1 MNGVVI
7 VAAGTGSRMNMG
19 INKQFIKLE
28 GKEIIAYTI
37 EKFYNNS
44 NIEDIVVVVKED
56 ESEFFKKEILDKY
69 NFKNVK
75 IAYGGKERQD
85 SVYNGL
91 KLLDEKCDVVLIH
104 DGARPFVSDKIIDK
118 SIEEAKE
125 HKAIVVGV
133 PVKDTIKV
141 IDNDKNDV
149 HKLVEGR
156 KLIIGGVNVPH
167 EKGLLGHSDADVLI
181 HAVMDSILGA
191 LALGDIG
198 KHFPDTDEKY
208 KGADSMKLLEFVYN
222 LINEKGYG
230 IGNIDCTIIAQSPK
244 MAPHIQNMRE
254 NIAKALNTS
263 IENITVKA
271 TTEEGRGFTG
281 AKEGIAAQ
289 SICLLVKVD
298 K

>member
-28 GKEIIAYTI
+28 GKEIIAYPI

-141 IDNDKNDV
+141 IDNDKNIVDTPNRSV
-149 HKLVEGR
+149 LWAVQTPQTFDYNILIDAYKDAFKNKFYGTDDAMLVER
-156 KLIIGGVNVPH
+156 IGYKVKMLEGSYNNIKITTQ
-167 EKGLLGHSDADVLI
+167 EDLNIGSQ
-181 HAVMDSILGA
+181 ILRVQ
-191 LALGDIG
+191 D
-198 KHFPDTDEKY
+198 
-208 KGADSMKLLEFVYN
+208 
-222 LINEKGYG
+222 
-230 IGNIDCTIIAQSPK
+230 
-244 MAPHIQNMRE
+244 
-254 NIAKALNTS
+254 
-263 IENITVKA
+263 
-271 TTEEGRGFTG
+271 
-281 AKEGIAAQ
+281 
-289 SICLLVKVD
+289 
-298 K
+298 

>member
-141 IDNDKNDV
+141 IDNDKNIVDTPNRSV
-149 HKLVEGR
+149 LWAVQTPQTFDYNILIDAYKDAFKNKLYGTDDAMLVER
-156 KLIIGGVNVPH
+156 IGYKVKMLEGSYNNIKITTQ
-167 EKGLLGHSDADVLI
+167 EDLNIGSQ
-181 HAVMDSILGA
+181 ILRVQ
-191 LALGDIG
+191 D
-198 KHFPDTDEKY
+198 
-208 KGADSMKLLEFVYN
+208 
-222 LINEKGYG
+222 
-230 IGNIDCTIIAQSPK
+230 
-244 MAPHIQNMRE
+244 
-254 NIAKALNTS
+254 
-263 IENITVKA
+263 
-271 TTEEGRGFTG
+271 
-281 AKEGIAAQ
+281 
-289 SICLLVKVD
+289 
-298 K
+298 

>member
-141 IDNDKNDV
+141 IDNDKNIVDTPNRSV
-149 HKLVEGR
+149 LWAVQTPQTFDYNILIDAYKDAFKNKFYGTDDAMLVER
-156 KLIIGGVNVPH
+156 IGYKDKMLEGSYNNIKITTQ
-167 EKGLLGHSDADVLI
+167 EDLNIGSQ
-181 HAVMDSILGA
+181 ILRVQ
-191 LALGDIG
+191 D
-198 KHFPDTDEKY
+198 
-208 KGADSMKLLEFVYN
+208 
-222 LINEKGYG
+222 
-230 IGNIDCTIIAQSPK
+230 
-244 MAPHIQNMRE
+244 
-254 NIAKALNTS
+254 
-263 IENITVKA
+263 
-271 TTEEGRGFTG
+271 
-281 AKEGIAAQ
+281 
-289 SICLLVKVD
+289 
-298 K
+298 

>member
-141 IDNDKNDV
+141 IDNDKNIVDTPNRSV
-149 HKLVEGR
+149 LWAVQTPQTFDYNILIDAYKDAFKNKFYGTDDAMLVER
-156 KLIIGGVNVPH
+156 IGYKVKMLEGSYNNIKITKQ
-167 EKGLLGHSDADVLI
+167 EDLNIGSQ
-181 HAVMDSILGA
+181 ILRVQ
-191 LALGDIG
+191 D
-198 KHFPDTDEKY
+198 
-208 KGADSMKLLEFVYN
+208 
-222 LINEKGYG
+222 
-230 IGNIDCTIIAQSPK
+230 
-244 MAPHIQNMRE
+244 
-254 NIAKALNTS
+254 
-263 IENITVKA
+263 
-271 TTEEGRGFTG
+271 
-281 AKEGIAAQ
+281 
-289 SICLLVKVD
+289 
-298 K
+298 

>member
-141 IDNDKNDV
+141 IDNDKNIVDTPNRSALWAV
-149 HKLVEGR
+149 QTPQTFDYNILIDAYKDAFKNKFYGTDDAMLVER
-156 KLIIGGVNVPH
+156 IGYKVKMLEGSYNNIKITTQ
-167 EKGLLGHSDADVLI
+167 EDLNIGSQ
-181 HAVMDSILGA
+181 ILRVQ
-191 LALGDIG
+191 D
-198 KHFPDTDEKY
+198 
-208 KGADSMKLLEFVYN
+208 
-222 LINEKGYG
+222 
-230 IGNIDCTIIAQSPK
+230 
-244 MAPHIQNMRE
+244 
-254 NIAKALNTS
+254 
-263 IENITVKA
+263 
-271 TTEEGRGFTG
+271 
-281 AKEGIAAQ
+281 
-289 SICLLVKVD
+289 
-298 K
+298 

>member
-69 NFKNVK
+69 NFKNIK

-91 KLLDEKCDVVLIH
+91 KSLDKKCDVVLIH
-104 DGARPFVSDKIIDK
+104 DGARPFVSDKIIYNC
-118 SIEEAKE
+118 IEEVKE

-133 PVKDTIKV
+133 PVKDTIKI
-141 IDNDKNDV
+141 IDNDKNIVDTPNRSV
-149 HKLVEGR
+149 LWAVQTPQTFDYNILIDAYKDAYKSGFYGTDDAMLVER
-156 KLIIGGVNVPH
+156 IGYKVKMVEGSYNNIKITTQEDLSV
-167 EKGLLGHSDADVLI
+167 GSQ
-181 HAVMDSILGA
+181 IL
-191 LALGDIG
+191 
-198 KHFPDTDEKY
+198 K
-208 KGADSMKLLEFVYN
+208 
-222 LINEKGYG
+222 
-230 IGNIDCTIIAQSPK
+230 
-244 MAPHIQNMRE
+244 IQ
-254 NIAKALNTS
+254 
-263 IENITVKA
+263 
-271 TTEEGRGFTG
+271 
-281 AKEGIAAQ
+281 
-289 SICLLVKVD
+289 D
-298 K
+298 

>member
-75 IAYGGKERQD
+75 IAYGGKERRD

-141 IDNDKNDV
+141 IDNDKNIVDTPNRSV
-149 HKLVEGR
+149 LWAVQTPQTFDYNILIDAYKDAFKNKFYGTDDAMLVER
-156 KLIIGGVNVPH
+156 IGYKVKMLEGSYNNIKITTQ
-167 EKGLLGHSDADVLI
+167 EDLNIGSQ
-181 HAVMDSILGA
+181 ILRVQ
-191 LALGDIG
+191 D
-198 KHFPDTDEKY
+198 
-208 KGADSMKLLEFVYN
+208 
-222 LINEKGYG
+222 
-230 IGNIDCTIIAQSPK
+230 
-244 MAPHIQNMRE
+244 
-254 NIAKALNTS
+254 
-263 IENITVKA
+263 
-271 TTEEGRGFTG
+271 
-281 AKEGIAAQ
+281 
-289 SICLLVKVD
+289 
-298 K
+298 

>member
-56 ESEFFKKEILDKY
+56 ESEFFRKEILDKY

-141 IDNDKNDV
+141 IDNDKNIVDTPNRSV
-149 HKLVEGR
+149 LWAVQTPQTFDYNILIDAYKDAFKNKFYGTDDAMLVER
-156 KLIIGGVNVPH
+156 IGYKVKMLEGSYNNIKITTQEDLNV
-167 EKGLLGHSDADVLI
+167 GSQ
-181 HAVMDSILGA
+181 ILRVQ
-191 LALGDIG
+191 D
-198 KHFPDTDEKY
+198 
-208 KGADSMKLLEFVYN
+208 
-222 LINEKGYG
+222 
-230 IGNIDCTIIAQSPK
+230 
-244 MAPHIQNMRE
+244 
-254 NIAKALNTS
+254 
-263 IENITVKA
+263 
-271 TTEEGRGFTG
+271 
-281 AKEGIAAQ
+281 
-289 SICLLVKVD
+289 
-298 K
+298 

>member
-141 IDNDKNDV
+141 IDNDKNIVDTPNRSV
-149 HKLVEGR
+149 LWAVQTPQTFDYNILIDAYKDAFKNKFYGTDDAMLVER
-156 KLIIGGVNVPH
+156 IGYKVKMLEGSYNNIKITTK
-167 EKGLLGHSDADVLI
+167 EDLNIGSQ
-181 HAVMDSILGA
+181 ILRVQ
-191 LALGDIG
+191 D
-198 KHFPDTDEKY
+198 
-208 KGADSMKLLEFVYN
+208 
-222 LINEKGYG
+222 
-230 IGNIDCTIIAQSPK
+230 
-244 MAPHIQNMRE
+244 
-254 NIAKALNTS
+254 
-263 IENITVKA
+263 
-271 TTEEGRGFTG
+271 
-281 AKEGIAAQ
+281 
-289 SICLLVKVD
+289 
-298 K
+298 

>member
-69 NFKNVK
+69 NFKNIK

-141 IDNDKNDV
+141 IDNDKNIVDTPNRSV
-149 HKLVEGR
+149 LWAVQTPQTFDYNILIDAYKDAFKNGFYGTDDAMLVER
-156 KLIIGGVNVPH
+156 IGYKVKMLEGSYNNIKITTQEDLNV
-167 EKGLLGHSDADVLI
+167 GSQ
-181 HAVMDSILGA
+181 ILRVQ
-191 LALGDIG
+191 D
-198 KHFPDTDEKY
+198 
-208 KGADSMKLLEFVYN
+208 
-222 LINEKGYG
+222 
-230 IGNIDCTIIAQSPK
+230 
-244 MAPHIQNMRE
+244 
-254 NIAKALNTS
+254 
-263 IENITVKA
+263 
-271 TTEEGRGFTG
+271 
-281 AKEGIAAQ
+281 
-289 SICLLVKVD
+289 
-298 K
+298 

>member
-7 VAAGTGSRMNMG
+7 VAAGTGSG

-141 IDNDKNDV
+141 IDNDKNIVDTPNRSV
-149 HKLVEGR
+149 LWAVQTPQTFDYNILIDAYKDAFKNKFYGTDDAMLVER
-156 KLIIGGVNVPH
+156 IGYKVKMLEGSYNNIKITTQ
-167 EKGLLGHSDADVLI
+167 EDLNIGSQ
-181 HAVMDSILGA
+181 ILRVQ
-191 LALGDIG
+191 D
-198 KHFPDTDEKY
+198 
-208 KGADSMKLLEFVYN
+208 
-222 LINEKGYG
+222 
-230 IGNIDCTIIAQSPK
+230 
-244 MAPHIQNMRE
+244 
-254 NIAKALNTS
+254 
-263 IENITVKA
+263 
-271 TTEEGRGFTG
+271 
-281 AKEGIAAQ
+281 
-289 SICLLVKVD
+289 
-298 K
+298 

>member
-141 IDNDKNDV
+141 IDNDKNIVDTPNRSV
-149 HKLVEGR
+149 LWAVQTPQTFDYNILIDAYKDAFKNKFYGTDDAMLVER
-156 KLIIGGVNVPH
+156 IGYKVKMLEGSYNNIKITTQ
-167 EKGLLGHSDADVLI
+167 EDLNIGSQ
-181 HAVMDSILGA
+181 ILSVQD
-191 LALGDIG
+191 L
-198 KHFPDTDEKY
+198 
-208 KGADSMKLLEFVYN
+208 
-222 LINEKGYG
+222 
-230 IGNIDCTIIAQSPK
+230 
-244 MAPHIQNMRE
+244 
-254 NIAKALNTS
+254 
-263 IENITVKA
+263 
-271 TTEEGRGFTG
+271 
-281 AKEGIAAQ
+281 
-289 SICLLVKVD
+289 
-298 K
+298 

>member
-69 NFKNVK
+69 NFKNIK

-141 IDNDKNDV
+141 IDNDKNIVDTPNRSV
-149 HKLVEGR
+149 LWAVQTPQTFDYNILIDAYKDAFKNKFYGTDDAMLVER
-156 KLIIGGVNVPH
+156 IGYKVKMLEGSYNNIKITTQ
-167 EKGLLGHSDADVLI
+167 EDLNIGSQ
-181 HAVMDSILGA
+181 ILSVQ
-191 LALGDIG
+191 D
-198 KHFPDTDEKY
+198 
-208 KGADSMKLLEFVYN
+208 
-222 LINEKGYG
+222 
-230 IGNIDCTIIAQSPK
+230 
-244 MAPHIQNMRE
+244 
-254 NIAKALNTS
+254 
-263 IENITVKA
+263 
-271 TTEEGRGFTG
+271 
-281 AKEGIAAQ
+281 
-289 SICLLVKVD
+289 
-298 K
+298 

>member
-7 VAAGTGSRMNMG
+7 VAAGTGSRMNIG

-141 IDNDKNDV
+141 IDNDKNIVDTPNRSV
-149 HKLVEGR
+149 LWAVQTPQTFDYNILIDAYKDAFKNKFYGTDDAMLVER
-156 KLIIGGVNVPH
+156 IGYKVKMLEGSYNNIKITTQEDLSV
-167 EKGLLGHSDADVLI
+167 GSQ
-181 HAVMDSILGA
+181 ILRVQ
-191 LALGDIG
+191 D
-198 KHFPDTDEKY
+198 
-208 KGADSMKLLEFVYN
+208 
-222 LINEKGYG
+222 
-230 IGNIDCTIIAQSPK
+230 
-244 MAPHIQNMRE
+244 
-254 NIAKALNTS
+254 
-263 IENITVKA
+263 
-271 TTEEGRGFTG
+271 
-281 AKEGIAAQ
+281 
-289 SICLLVKVD
+289 
-298 K
+298 

>member
-141 IDNDKNDV
+141 IDNDKNIVDTPNRSV
-149 HKLVEGR
+149 LWAVQTPQTFDYNILIDAYKDAFKNKFYGTDDAMLVER
-156 KLIIGGVNVPH
+156 IGYKVKMIEGSYNNIKITTQ
-167 EKGLLGHSDADVLI
+167 EDLNIGSQ
-181 HAVMDSILGA
+181 ILRVQ
-191 LALGDIG
+191 D
-198 KHFPDTDEKY
+198 
-208 KGADSMKLLEFVYN
+208 
-222 LINEKGYG
+222 
-230 IGNIDCTIIAQSPK
+230 
-244 MAPHIQNMRE
+244 
-254 NIAKALNTS
+254 
-263 IENITVKA
+263 
-271 TTEEGRGFTG
+271 
-281 AKEGIAAQ
+281 
-289 SICLLVKVD
+289 
-298 K
+298 

>member
-56 ESEFFKKEILDKY
+56 ESEKYKKEILDKY

-141 IDNDKNDV
+141 IDNDKNIVDTPNRSV
-149 HKLVEGR
+149 LWAVQTPQTFDYNILIDAYKDAFKNKFYGTDDAMLVER
-156 KLIIGGVNVPH
+156 IGYKVKMLEGSYNNIKITTQ
-167 EKGLLGHSDADVLI
+167 EDLNIGSQ
-181 HAVMDSILGA
+181 ILRVQ
-191 LALGDIG
+191 D
-198 KHFPDTDEKY
+198 
-208 KGADSMKLLEFVYN
+208 
-222 LINEKGYG
+222 
-230 IGNIDCTIIAQSPK
+230 
-244 MAPHIQNMRE
+244 
-254 NIAKALNTS
+254 
-263 IENITVKA
+263 
-271 TTEEGRGFTG
+271 
-281 AKEGIAAQ
+281 
-289 SICLLVKVD
+289 
-298 K
+298 

>member
-19 INKQFIKLE
+19 INIQFIKLE

-141 IDNDKNDV
+141 IDNDKNIVDTPNRSV
-149 HKLVEGR
+149 LWAVQTPQTFDYNILIDAYKDAFKNKFYGTDDAMLVER
-156 KLIIGGVNVPH
+156 IGYKVKMLEGSYNNIKITTQEDLNV
-167 EKGLLGHSDADVLI
+167 GSQ
-181 HAVMDSILGA
+181 ILRVQ
-191 LALGDIG
+191 D
-198 KHFPDTDEKY
+198 
-208 KGADSMKLLEFVYN
+208 
-222 LINEKGYG
+222 
-230 IGNIDCTIIAQSPK
+230 
-244 MAPHIQNMRE
+244 
-254 NIAKALNTS
+254 
-263 IENITVKA
+263 
-271 TTEEGRGFTG
+271 
-281 AKEGIAAQ
+281 
-289 SICLLVKVD
+289 
-298 K
+298 

>member
-69 NFKNVK
+69 NFKNIK

-91 KLLDEKCDVVLIH
+91 KSLDKKCDVVLIH
-104 DGARPFVSDKIIDK
+104 DGARPFVSDKIIDNC
-118 SIEEAKE
+118 IEEVKE

-141 IDNDKNDV
+141 IDNDKNIVDTPNRSV
-149 HKLVEGR
+149 LWAVQTPQTFDYNILLDAYKDAFKSGFYGTDDAMLVER
-156 KLIIGGVNVPH
+156 IGYKVKMVEGSYNNIKITTKEDLSV
-167 EKGLLGHSDADVLI
+167 GSQ
-181 HAVMDSILGA
+181 IL
-191 LALGDIG
+191 
-198 KHFPDTDEKY
+198 K
-208 KGADSMKLLEFVYN
+208 
-222 LINEKGYG
+222 
-230 IGNIDCTIIAQSPK
+230 
-244 MAPHIQNMRE
+244 IQ
-254 NIAKALNTS
+254 
-263 IENITVKA
+263 
-271 TTEEGRGFTG
+271 
-281 AKEGIAAQ
+281 
-289 SICLLVKVD
+289 D
-298 K
+298 

>member
-141 IDNDKNDV
+141 IDNDKNIVDTPNRSV
-149 HKLVEGR
+149 LWAVQTPQTFDYNILIDAYKDAFKNKFYGTDDAMLVER
-156 KLIIGGVNVPH
+156 IGYKVKMLEGSYNNIKITTQ
-167 EKGLLGHSDADVLI
+167 EDLSMGSQ
-181 HAVMDSILGA
+181 IL
-191 LALGDIG
+191 
-198 KHFPDTDEKY
+198 
-208 KGADSMKLLEFVYN
+208 SV
-222 LINEKGYG
+222 
-230 IGNIDCTIIAQSPK
+230 
-244 MAPHIQNMRE
+244 QN
-254 NIAKALNTS
+254 
-263 IENITVKA
+263 
-271 TTEEGRGFTG
+271 
-281 AKEGIAAQ
+281 
-289 SICLLVKVD
+289 
-298 K
+298 

>member
-7 VAAGTGSRMNMG
+7 VAAGTGSRMNIG

-104 DGARPFVSDKIIDK
+104 VGARPFVSDKIIDK

-141 IDNDKNDV
+141 IDNDKNIVDTPNRSV
-149 HKLVEGR
+149 LWAVQTPQTFDYNILIDAYKDAFKNKFYGTDDAMLVER
-156 KLIIGGVNVPH
+156 IGYKVKMLEGSYNNIKITTQEDLNV
-167 EKGLLGHSDADVLI
+167 GSQ
-181 HAVMDSILGA
+181 ILRVQ
-191 LALGDIG
+191 D
-198 KHFPDTDEKY
+198 
-208 KGADSMKLLEFVYN
+208 
-222 LINEKGYG
+222 
-230 IGNIDCTIIAQSPK
+230 
-244 MAPHIQNMRE
+244 
-254 NIAKALNTS
+254 
-263 IENITVKA
+263 
-271 TTEEGRGFTG
+271 
-281 AKEGIAAQ
+281 
-289 SICLLVKVD
+289 
-298 K
+298 

>member
-85 SVYNGL
+85 YVYNGL

-141 IDNDKNDV
+141 IDNDKNIVDTPNRSV
-149 HKLVEGR
+149 LWAVQTPQTFDYN
-156 KLIIGGVNVPH
+156 I
-167 EKGLLGHSDADVLI
+167 LI
-181 HAVMDSILGA
+181 HAYKDVFKNGFYGTDDAMLVERIGYKVKMLEGSYNNIKITTQEDLNVGSQILRVQ
-191 LALGDIG
+191 D
-198 KHFPDTDEKY
+198 
-208 KGADSMKLLEFVYN
+208 
-222 LINEKGYG
+222 
-230 IGNIDCTIIAQSPK
+230 
-244 MAPHIQNMRE
+244 
-254 NIAKALNTS
+254 
-263 IENITVKA
+263 
-271 TTEEGRGFTG
+271 
-281 AKEGIAAQ
+281 
-289 SICLLVKVD
+289 
-298 K
+298 